1 MEQDIYEITTRTCA
15 LVAKSENET
24 EVIEENNT
32 FTINKPI
39 TQILKESCEY
49 YGSSLEGR
57 IQGSKTLL
65 GMCYKLPIII
75 ESSSEIIFFPTMS
88 PFNERCSWLSIK
100 HIKEYKVLLSFC
112 CSILN
117 FLGNQVSWATLDF
130 VINLHQIHTNDAKA
144 DHQHTADKQ
153 QQ

>member
-24 EVIEENNT
+24 EVIEENNI

-100 HIKEYKVLLSFC
+100 HIKEYKASDNNVIVKFR
-112 CSILN
+112 
-117 FLGNQVSWATLDF
+117 GNQKKTFPITYEALENQMFRASKLMLLIRNRRNA
-130 VINLHQIHTNDAKA
+130 
-144 DHQHTADKQ
+144 
-153 QQ
+153 